1 MERQSFA
8 NVWDAIADTPA
19 EAAIMTVRSKLMMAV
34 DRQVRSWGLTHAEA
48 ARRLGITQTR
58 LNELLGG
65 RINDFDTDTLITL
78 AIQAGLALRLDIA
91 EAAQ

>member
-19 EAAIMTVRSKLMMAV
+19 QAAIMTVRSKLMMAV

-91 EAAQ
+91 EASQ

>member
-19 EAAIMTVRSKLMMAV
+19 QAAIMTVRSKLMMAV

>member
-19 EAAIMTVRSKLMMAV
+19 QAAIMTVRSKLMMAV

-58 LNELLGG
+58 L
-65 RINDFDTDTLITL
+65 RVRTH
-78 AIQAGLALRLDIA
+78 
-91 EAAQ
+91 